1 MRDAFGGLMNM
12 VIIVVFLVLVSGYLA
27 FNVNYTKAFRVK
39 NKIIT
44 TIEQYEGNCES
55 GSACDDKILEYMRQ
69 IGYNTD
75 ANFKIP
81 DYQCQ
86 SGYCIKK
93 ENAAQEV
100 KDSVAK
106 SGGKEPNDLEN
117 KVYYRVTTVIVIDIP
132 IINKI
137 MPQLK
142 LFQVSGT
149 TSQFVEASYTKTN
162 TTTA

>member
-44 TIEQYEGNCES
+44 TIEQYEG
-55 GSACDDKILEYMRQ
+55 ACDPGDETNACNKAIRAYMTT
-69 IGYNTD
+69 IGYNADDLRIDGYT
-75 ANFKIP
+75 
-81 DYQCQ
+81 CG

-93 ENAAQEV
+93 ETSYDTYSTDEGIV
-100 KDSVAK
+100 KDL
-106 SGGKEPNDLEN
+106 SG
-117 KVYYRVTTVIVIDIP
+117 KVYYKVTTAIVIDIP

-137 MPQLK
+137 MPNLNI
-142 LFQVSGT
+142 FQVSGAT
-149 TSQFVEASYTKTN
+149 KSFVPTGS
-162 TTTA
+162 